1 MWSQSDQYNKVQRP
15 YDELRKTTIAI
26 VERVN
31 VREILLPFV
40 KEAAVL
46 DLACGSG
53 FYTRSFL
60 DWGAKFVVGVDI
72 SAAMVQEARAM
83 SMAKSSNIS
92 FVEADCSKP
101 NSFPGEPFDIAFGGW
116 FLNYASTHAELVDFY
131 RNIYVNLKPG
141 GLYVGVTPPPNEDPA
156 THYERECI
164 VRPLP
169 AGSGKL
175 WTVVTGTVEDG
186 VIIHAH
192 SDTPA
197 GDLDF
202 TTYHLRKSVWES
214 AAKEAGFSSDIQWS
228 KTHVPDDFMKDPLKY
243 GEPVNGGA
251 GPEELATYTHLPH
264 YGLLVLRK

>member
-1 MWSQSDQYNKVQRP
+1 MWSQSNQYNQVQKP

-31 VREILLPFV
+31 VRELVLPFV
-40 KEAAVL
+40 QDAAVL

-60 DWGAKFVVGVDI
+60 GWGAKSVVGVDI
-72 SAAMVQEARAM
+72 SSAMVQEARAM
-83 SMAKSSNIS
+83 SKAQSGNIS

-101 NSFPGEPFDIAFGGW
+101 TAFPGGPFDIVFGGW

-131 RNIYVNLKPG
+131 RNIRVNLKPG
-141 GLYVGVTPPPNEDPA
+141 GLFVGVTPPPSDNPPF
-156 THYERECI
+156 HYERECI
-164 VRPLP
+164 LRPLP

-175 WTVVTGTVEDG
+175 WTVVTDTVEDG
-186 VIIHAH
+186 VIIQAH

-214 AAKEAGFSSDIQWS
+214 AAREAGFSNDIQWS
-228 KTHVPDDFMKDPLKY
+228 ATHVPDDFMENPQKHC
-243 GEPVNGGA
+243 EPMNGGA
-251 GPEELATYTHLPH
+251 GPEELATYAQLPH
-264 YGLLVLRK
+264 YGLLMLEK